1 MNALLET
8 STDYRNPYRPLPIA
22 LFNRAGRMAERMGL
36 GGSLQVERMIAAAKR
51 KTGLTDFGDDWFMEP
66 LNILVKSINQEA
78 KLNTLGNMLQ
88 NTRIVS
94 ALSTRLRAEQLFK
107 ENPDILEI
115 DIGKIILI
123 AGLQRTGTTALH
135 RLLCSNPEFR
145 FLYSWEMLN
154 PLPERHEK
162 QDDPRSRKKKARFA
176 GKAMRYMAPEFFAV
190 HPIEHDAPEEDIF
203 LLDLSFMSQAPEAT
217 MHVPTYANWLENQDQ
232 APAYEY
238 MYKMLKLLHWQRS
251 GMAWV
256 LKTPHHMEHLDT
268 ILNVFPDVCI
278 VQTHRDPSKSIA
290 SFCSMVAHARGILS
304 DSVDPVSIGEHWL
317 RKSVRLMQRSINAR
331 KSRKSSIFIDI
342 LYDNLVRSPIDQL
355 RRTYTGTGLRFTRE
369 IEKAAKNIAGRERK
383 DRYGKHVY
391 RLCDFGIDQIE
402 ISNRCRFYCLEYGLA
417 LEN

>member
-78 KLNTLGNMLQ
+78 HLNTLGNMLQ

-154 PLPERHEK
+154 P
-162 QDDPRSRKKKARFA
+162 
-176 GKAMRYMAPEFFAV
+176 V
-190 HPIEHDAPEEDIF
+190 
-203 LLDLSFMSQAPEAT
+203 T
-217 MHVPTYANWLENQDQ
+217 
-232 APAYEY
+232 
-238 MYKMLKLLHWQRS
+238 
-251 GMAWV
+251 
-256 LKTPHHMEHLDT
+256 
-268 ILNVFPDVCI
+268 
-278 VQTHRDPSKSIA
+278 
-290 SFCSMVAHARGILS
+290 
-304 DSVDPVSIGEHWL
+304 
-317 RKSVRLMQRSINAR
+317 
-331 KSRKSSIFIDI
+331 
-342 LYDNLVRSPIDQL
+342 
-355 RRTYTGTGLRFTRE
+355 RT
-369 IEKAAKNIAGRERK
+369 A
-383 DRYGKHVY
+383 
-391 RLCDFGIDQIE
+391 
-402 ISNRCRFYCLEYGLA
+402 
-417 LEN
+417 

>member
-1 MNALLET
+1 
-8 STDYRNPYRPLPIA
+8 
-22 LFNRAGRMAERMGL
+22 MAERMGL

-78 KLNTLGNMLQ
+78 RLNTLGNMLQ

-94 ALSTRLRAEQLFK
+94 ALSTRLHAEQLFK
-107 ENPDILEI
+107 ENPGILDI

-154 PLPERHEK
+154 PLPERREK
-162 QDDPRSRKKKARFA
+162 QDDPRSRIKKAKFA
-176 GKAMRYMAPEFFAV
+176 GRAMRYMAPEFFTV

-232 APAYEY
+232 TPAYEY
-238 MYKMLKLLHWQRS
+238 MHKMLKLMHWQRA
-251 GMAWV
+251 GTAWV
-256 LKTPHHMEHLDT
+256 LKTPHHMEYLET
-268 ILNVFPDVCI
+268 ILNVFPDVYV
-278 VQTHRDPSKSIA
+278 VQTHRDPKKSIA

-304 DSVDPVSIGEHWL
+304 DCVDPADIGKHWIEKSI
-317 RKSVRLMQRSINAR
+317 RLMQRSIESR
-331 KSRKSSIFIDI
+331 KHRKSSVFIDI
-342 LYDNLVRSPIDQL
+342 TYRDLIRDPIEQL
-355 RRTYTGTGLRFTRE
+355 RQIYATSGICFTENIQNNAKILVNRE
-369 IEKAAKNIAGRERK
+369 KK
-383 DRYGKHVY
+383 DRYGKHIY
-391 RLCDFGIDQIE
+391 DLQDFGIDERE
-402 ISNRCRFYCLEYGLA
+402 INSRCEFYCLEYGLS
-417 LEN
+417 NGS